1 MMHTKQLSSLL
12 LSFGLIASSKAQSV
26 YATLAL
32 DPVYQTVPPPNDD
45 FPQDADHVRVISI
58 ILSAICLTFVIISFW
73 ESQRW
78 GSTVPAALTVGS
90 ASFVLVEA
98 VNCYMAN
105 IYWSVSHDPSKL
117 MFTLLGR
124 KFEIYAGIVWWSY
137 GAVLSC
143 GIFGALQRNLQTG
156 TLWALL
162 AFSGLLDI
170 ILEEVILG
178 YGGIYIYYGH
188 QPLIFNLFP
197 CWWAFCNVS
206 SIFVGISVTYRYR
219 RWLEGW
225 KSFLIPLILPLCYA
239 GSQVLTA
246 LPTIYAIQANYHPF
260 VTQLCGVMTCTL
272 AIVQVA
278 VIMDTFL
285 ARDPTRLSQAE
296 RNSDPQLT
304 HQKLS

>member
-1 MMHTKQLSSLL
+1 MYTKQLSSLL
-12 LSFGLIASSKAQSV
+12 LSFGLVASSKAQSV
-26 YATLAL
+26 YTTLAL

-45 FPQDADHVRVISI
+45 FPQDADHVRVVSI
-58 ILSAICLTFVIISFW
+58 VLSAICLIFVMISFR

-124 KFEIYAGIVWWSY
+124 QFEIYAGIIWWSY

-143 GIFGALQRNLQTG
+143 GIFGALQRNLPTG

-170 ILEEVILG
+170 ILEEVILT

-188 QPLIFNLFP
+188 QPLVFNLFP

-225 KSFLIPLILPLCYA
+225 KSFLVPLILPLCYA

-246 LPTIYAIQANYHPF
+246 LPTIYAIQANYHPLI
-260 VTQLCGVMTCTL
+260 TQLCGVMTCTL

-296 RNSDPQLT
+296 RNSHPQLA